1 MEIKAEANALLSQIR
16 DYQSKIIASRSP
28 DDTGVANTGI
38 VAKGEN
44 FGSEMTRLLSETL
57 SGVSELQQNS
67 ANLSNAYQAGEDVA
81 LTEVILEMQKSS
93 LAFEATLQV
102 RNKVLQAYEQIM
114 NMPV

>member
-1 MEIKAEANALLSQIR
+1 MEIKSEANALLSQIR
-16 DYQSKIIASRSP
+16 DYQSQIADSRNS
-28 DDTGVANTGI
+28 GI
-38 VAKGEN
+38 
-44 FGSEMTRLLSETL
+44 SETSNL
-57 SGVSELQQNS
+57 GVENSTSFGTEMSKVITDTLNGISEAQNN
-67 ANLSNAYQAGEDVA
+67 AYELSNAYQAGEDVP